1 MVYSNSYLLDY
12 GHCQSSSKA
21 CRQLT
26 NIDYF
31 WFCVLY
37 WTVHNIF
44 LCLPVVHQF
53 LFLYFLLVAIRRFI
67 SPIFWKQCLSLQL
80 AQNYCFAF
88 VFSGFTVF
96 VKFISLCGSQF
107 LVCVSKV
114 LQFQIQRCSQYTF
127 FFFLAPFKSIST
139 WSNNFMFCSTAVLAE
154 CHASI
159 LQHYCL
165 STTLSL
171 DFLDINAN
179 RSFMSPTSNVW
190 PVDHSQLFLFLFNIL
205 SFRWIIIFF
214 VFHFLLLSEVI
225 AISRWSSSR
234 RIFQTVLFSSP
245 PNFSSKLP
253 ACTTIDVQ
261 VYYLVPS
268 LCVEKRR
275 WRALSARSDRR
286 CSRVVST
293 LRWPSS

>member
-21 CRQLT
+21 CCQLT

-127 FFFLAPFKSIST
+127 FFFWRRSNPFPHDQTILCFVRPLS
-139 WSNNFMFCSTAVLAE
+139 WLNAMRQFCNIIVGR
-154 CHASI
+154 
-159 LQHYCL
+159 CL

-171 DFLDINAN
+171 V
-179 RSFMSPTSNVW
+179 S
-190 PVDHSQLFLFLFNIL
+190 
-205 SFRWIIIFF
+205 
-214 VFHFLLLSEVI
+214 
-225 AISRWSSSR
+225 
-234 RIFQTVLFSSP
+234 
-245 PNFSSKLP
+245 
-253 ACTTIDVQ
+253 
-261 VYYLVPS
+261 
-268 LCVEKRR
+268 
-275 WRALSARSDRR
+275 WRQR
-286 CSRVVST
+286 
-293 LRWPSS
+293 